1 MDESPPSLR
10 KFWLWFGTPVAIL
23 VAVYIS
29 GLILDHQYTT
39 EQTAQRSF
47 TIDDDFTKVRK
58 IMVRTNASKEIVTM
72 GGDSEFVDQQWS
84 EAAVNAAGEN
94 IGQAF
99 LQTILSDDPDWSLHL
114 EGILQVRTLDP
125 YIGKNLI
132 KLDQNVEISP
142 DKIDSRVKLVEG
154 TARLL
159 GYAMQTQLSRD
170 GEKTAVELELTQKI
184 KTHAPWY
191 AHGIA
196 DRRVLAS
203 AEQALEHQ
211 ESAMRQFLKENADKA
226 GLFPLR

>member
-1 MDESPPSLR
+1 MEESSR
-10 KFWLWFGTPVAIL
+10 SSHKYWSWFGIPVAIL

-39 EQTAQRSF
+39 EKTATRSF
-47 TIDDDFTKVRK
+47 TIDDDFTKIRK

-72 GGDSEFVDQQWS
+72 GGDSEFVSQQWS

-94 IGQAF
+94 IGTAL
-99 LQTILSDDPDWSLHL
+99 LQTMLSGDPNWSLEL
-114 EGILQVRTLDP
+114 KGTLQVRTLDP
-125 YIGKNLI
+125 YIGENLI
-132 KLDQNVEISP
+132 KLDQTVEISP
-142 DKIDSRVKLVEG
+142 DKIDSQAKLVEG
-154 TARLL
+154 TERLL

-184 KTHAPWY
+184 KTQAPWY
-191 AHGIA
+191 AHSIA

-203 AEQALEHQ
+203 AKRALEHQ
-211 ESAMRQFLKENADKA
+211 ESAMRRFLKENADKA